1 LLDRQSGTA
10 SGMLEMSDGAG
21 NASARERSE
30 GAGRRMNRV
39 VKAREALADEVCCLL
54 CPLSMPS

>member
-1 LLDRQSGTA
+1 
-10 SGMLEMSDGAG
+10 MSDGAG

-39 VKAREALADEVCCLL
+39 VKAREALADEVCRLL